1 MRRKAYWRK
10 SLTITAIALVVWFVM
25 TFVIGYYAGD
35 LHEIAMLGYVLILGL
50 YAWSMS
56 RQNRMYALQEAEER

>member
-1 MRRKAYWRK
+1 MRRKEYWRK

-35 LHEIAMLGYVLILGL
+35 LHEITMLGYVVILGL

-56 RQNRMYALQEAEER
+56 RQDRIYALREAEER

>member
-35 LHEIAMLGYVLILGL
+35 LHEIAMLGYVVILGL

-56 RQNRMYALQEAEER
+56 RQNRMSALHEAEER

>member
-10 SLTITAIALVVWFVM
+10 SLTITALALAVWFVM
-25 TFVIGYYAGD
+25 TFVTGYYAGD
-35 LHEIAMLGYVLILGL
+35 LHEITMLGYVVILGL

-56 RQNRMYALQEAEER
+56 RQNRIHALQEAEER

>member
-1 MRRKAYWRK
+1 MRRKEYWRK
-10 SLTITAIALVVWFVM
+10 SLTITAIALVVWFAM

-35 LHEIAMLGYVLILGL
+35 LHEITMLGYVVILGL

-56 RQNRMYALQEAEER
+56 RQNRAYALHDAKER